1 MLIAKMPK
9 PTKPPVRAKRA
20 KTEIQEEFAEIRR
33 EAESARE
40 SADPKAA
47 EAARLRAAEVRQTV
61 EGTTVEGVV
70 QGISGLGLEIS
81 KALANVSGKLVEE
94 VERLSAVREAVNLER
109 AELERLHKIDVAATA
124 LDQMVQDHA
133 REKERLESEIA
144 EQRAAWEEET
154 GDAERER
161 KEQEENLKKARA
173 REIEEYEYKKNLE
186 RKKAQD
192 KYEED
197 QRLQEKKNKERQE
210 ALEKSWQQRETG
222 LKEQETE
229 LLRLRK
235 EAQEF
240 PESLKT
246 ESEKAAVLAAK
257 AAEQKFAQEILSLKK
272 EAETEKRLAVLQVKT
287 LEDTIARQAAQIEA
301 LQKQMEEAKQQVQDI
316 AVKAIEGASG
326 AKALAHINQI
336 AMEQAK
342 RPQQ

>member
-1 MLIAKMPK
+1 MLIAKMPR

-20 KTEIQEEFAEIRR
+20 KTEIQEEFAGIRQET
-33 EAESARE
+33 EAARE
-40 SADPKAA
+40 SADAKAE
-47 EAARLRAAEVRQTV
+47 EAARLRAAEVRQAV
-61 EGTTVEGVV
+61 AGTTVEVVV
-70 QGISGLGLEIS
+70 QRIAGLGLEIS
-81 KALANVSGKLVEE
+81 KALADVSGKLVEE

-133 REKERLESEIA
+133 RENERLEAEIA
-144 EQRAAWEEET
+144 ERRAAWEEESRD
-154 GDAERER
+154 GERER

-210 ALEKSWQQRETG
+210 TLEKSWQQRETA
-222 LKEQETE
+222 LKEQEQE

-235 EAQEF
+235 EAQDF
-240 PESLKT
+240 PETVKT

-257 AAEQKFAQEILSLKK
+257 AAEQKSAQEILLLKK
-272 EAETEKRLAVLQVKT
+272 EADTEKRLASLQVKT
-287 LEDTIARQAAQIEA
+287 LEDTIARQASQIAA
-301 LQKQMEEAKQQVQDI
+301 LEKQMEEAKQQVQDI